1 MDIEEADG
9 LPHID
14 SSLDPIRAAIRLVA
28 DGDARRV
35 TVHTPASQMLMPA
48 ARQLAK
54 AAGVR
59 VELIGSSEAGDDL
72 AVVPVPNRSA

>member
-1 MDIEEADG
+1 
-9 LPHID
+9 
-14 SSLDPIRAAIRLVA
+14 
-28 DGDARRV
+28 
-35 TVHTPASQMLMPA
+35 MLMPA